1 MHSGPGFPPSK
12 AIALPGFLPSKVQA
26 LGTRRARE
34 RGSAMSSARHAPIP
48 LSGSSPGTHPVC
60 DAGGSACQCSHQ
72 HGRCLLLV
80 MLTQPYLALY
90 VNWLRAITKVSPAI
104 DLLVVS
110 EDRES
115 CQWLRASGL
124 QPGTTHVLRHRAWR
138 RRHSR
143 LEFSAWSA
151 GNTSIMVECAS
162 NATLPANSSSNGS
175 PGFTTLMRR
184 RAGHIRR
191 AVRGRCCVVWSDLD
205 ALWLRDPMPYLRDAP
220 ESCAVLATQQPCTG
234 GRSGRCLTAA
244 FSAFFYDEAG
254 SVAALMR
261 RWVSLMPR
269 AGRAGKRPPRV
280 RTATFDD
287 AVRAE
292 RREAGTPPRTVCSLP
307 TVHFPDRRHTKW
319 DDELQAFPDG
329 ADSPFIVHADFA
341 RLPQKVAH
349 LRSAGLWKT
358 GSRREVPRGRR

>member
-1 MHSGPGFPPSK
+1 
-12 AIALPGFLPSKVQA
+12 
-26 LGTRRARE
+26 
-34 RGSAMSSARHAPIP
+34 MSSARHAPIP
-48 LSGSSPGTHPVC
+48 LSGSTPGIHPVC

-80 MLTQPYLALY
+80 MLTQPYFALY

-151 GNTSIMVECAS
+151 GNTSITVECAS
-162 NATLPANSSSNGS
+162 NATLPANSSSHGS

-205 ALWLRDPMPYLRDAP
+205 AVWLRDPMPYLRDAP

-269 AGRAGKRPPRV
+269 AGRAGKRPPPRV
-280 RTATFDD
+280 RSATFDD

-319 DDELQAFPDG
+319 HDELQAFPDG

-349 LRSAGLWKT
+349 LRSAGLWKS
-358 GSRREVPRGRR
+358 GSRREVPRGASDQR

>member
-1 MHSGPGFPPSK
+1 
-12 AIALPGFLPSKVQA
+12 
-26 LGTRRARE
+26 
-34 RGSAMSSARHAPIP
+34 
-48 LSGSSPGTHPVC
+48 
-60 DAGGSACQCSHQ
+60 
-72 HGRCLLLV
+72 

-151 GNTSIMVECAS
+151 GNTSITVECAS

-175 PGFTTLMRR
+175 PGFAALMRR

-205 ALWLRDPMPYLRDAP
+205 VLWLRDPMPYLRDAP
-220 ESCAVLATQQPCTG
+220 ETCTTIATQQPCSAGGTG
-234 GRSGRCLTAA
+234 GRCLTAA
-244 FSAFFYDEAG
+244 FSAFYHDEEG
-254 SVAALMR
+254 SVATLMR
-261 RWVSLMPR
+261 RWASLMPR
-269 AGRAGKRPPRV
+269 APGRAATARAQRAAPLHGKMPSL
-280 RTATFDD
+280 DD
-287 AVRAE
+287 AVRSVQGDARRQPLRQGGRAE
-292 RREAGTPPRTVCSLP
+292 ASVCSLP
-307 TVHFPDRRHTKW
+307 AGHFPDSSHTNW
-319 DDELQAFPDG
+319 EREELAASLG
-329 ADSPFIVHADFA
+329 RAESPFVVHADFA

-349 LRSAGLWKT
+349 LRSSGLWKR
-358 GSRREVPRGRR
+358 GVRREVTRVKEAQQPSAFEAAGPFASAA